1 MFRIHMLAA
10 DHGDCL
16 WVEYGISQPPKR
28 ILIDAGTVGTW
39 ARSLLPKIKAVVA
52 AEGKCS
58 FELFVVTHVDAD
70 HIGGAIEFLKQA
82 PTLGVTIKEVWFNGY
97 FHLSNTAPALLGAKQ
112 GEMLTPLVQNGPWA
126 WNKRFKGLA
135 AMVPDAGKL
144 PTFTF
149 SGLKIT
155 LLSPTFD
162 KLQKLKPQWEK
173 EVRKAGLVPGHAYKL
188 HDVLPDGFLGGDV
201 EDWANAKFVED
212 KTAPNG
218 SSIAFLVEYGG
229 KRVLFGADAH
239 PGVLLQNQQRL
250 PATARAKPLDAFKLP
265 HHASKNNVS
274 KALVAAFPAAH
285 YLVSTN
291 GGTFHHPD
299 KEAIARVLVG
309 QKAASKTLHFN
320 CPSDENEVWKSV
332 SLQHTSQW
340 NYQANYG
347 TPSGGW
353 IVNL

>member
-16 WVEYGISQPPKR
+16 WVEYGSTQPPKR

-39 ARSLLPKIKAVVA
+39 ERSLLPKIKAVVA
-52 AEGKCS
+52 AEGQCR

-82 PTLGVTIKEVWFNGY
+82 PKLGVGIKEIWFNGY

-144 PTFTF
+144 PTFSF
-149 SGLKIT
+149 SGLRIT
-155 LLSPTFD
+155 LLSPTLD
-162 KLQKLKPQWEK
+162 KLQKLKPAWEK

-188 HDVLPDGFLGGDV
+188 PDVLPDGFLGGDV
-201 EDWANAKFVED
+201 QAWANTAFTED
-212 KTAPNG
+212 KAPANG
-218 SSIAFLVEYGG
+218 SSIAFLAEYAG
-229 KRVLFGADAH
+229 KRVLFAADAH
-239 PGVLLQNQQRL
+239 PSVLLRAQQRL
-250 PATARAKPLDAFKLP
+250 PAAAWAKPLDAFKLP

-274 KALVAAFPAAH
+274 KALLAAFPAVH

-299 KEAIARVLVG
+299 KEAIARVLVER
-309 QKAASKTLHFN
+309 QSASKTLHFN
-320 CPSDENEVWKSV
+320 CPSDDNAVWHSV
-332 SLQHTSQW
+332 SLQHPAKW
-340 NYQANYG
+340 NYQAQYG
-347 TPSGGW
+347 TPTGGW
-353 IVNL
+353 VVNL